1 MVLKRAPWDAAV
13 EFGNHT
19 YSNKV
24 YRIAIISFILNT
36 IGVRKFAEPLRIFE
50 MQLFVRSYSSM
61 EGDQANLLLQD
72 LNPSYVILYDW
83 AIASFNFS
91 LDLAYGRMN
100 FNKVRDMVWLGH
112 AVGWSFVSLQSNETT
127 TVFFATPFVVS

>member
-1 MVLKRAPWDAAV
+1 
-13 EFGNHT
+13 
-19 YSNKV
+19 
-24 YRIAIISFILNT
+24 
-36 IGVRKFAEPLRIFE
+36 

-100 FNKVRDMVWLGH
+100 FNKVRDMV
-112 AVGWSFVSLQSNETT
+112 
-127 TVFFATPFVVS
+127 